1 MGTPSP
7 QLTHG
12 AHAKTVHPIW
22 WSNAIFFLAMH
33 IATAIAV
40 FLRPPSQVSR
50 LSLCLTIVLS
60 QTASMGI
67 TVGYHRMYS
76 HRAFRAAWPIRLAL
90 ALIGASAFQ
99 GSIKVRMH
107 CVPCSRTRL
116 RQRFTDDPVHDPYA
130 ATRGFLWSHMGWIF
144 FNSRYERLKSID
156 RKDLERDAI
165 VRFQH
170 SFYVPLAILTG
181 FVLPFALGLLWHDP
195 IGAFVY
201 GGLVARLL
209 TWHCTF
215 LVNSLAHWDGL
226 QPYSD
231 DNTSRTNLLL
241 ALLTCGE
248 GNHNFHSFPHDFRSG
263 PSALD
268 WDPSK
273 WVIMLLHSLGLV
285 SDLRCAREEEI
296 RTAREH
302 MLRKEIAQAHTDG
315 QGAGSDTASGSEEER
330 EDWQGPIWTAEQL
343 ADYACANDRCVI
355 LLDGYAVDAT
365 EYLAEHPGGASLL
378 RRYAVGGKTQR
389 LPGNAPSPSRPAAR
403 DANWAFYGGI
413 NKHSMAARRQMRR
426 LRVAQMQ

>member
-1 MGTPSP
+1 
-7 QLTHG
+7 
-12 AHAKTVHPIW
+12 
-22 WSNAIFFLAMH
+22 
-33 IATAIAV
+33 
-40 FLRPPSQVSR
+40 
-50 LSLCLTIVLS
+50 
-60 QTASMGI
+60 MGI

-90 ALIGASAFQ
+90 ALLGASAFQ
-99 GSIKVRMH
+99 GSIK
-107 CVPCSRTRL
+107 
-116 RQRFTDDPVHDPYA
+116 RFTDDPVHDPYS

-144 FNSRYERLKSID
+144 FKARYERMKSID
-156 RKDLERDAI
+156 RNDLDRDPI
-165 VRFQH
+165 VRLQH
-170 SFYVPLAILTG
+170 SFYVPLALLTG
-181 FVLPFALGLLWHDP
+181 FALPPALGLLWHDP

-263 PSALD
+263 PSTFD

-273 WVIMLLHSLGLV
+273 WVIILLHSLGLATG
-285 SDLRCAREEEI
+285 LRRARDEEI
-296 RTAREH
+296 RVAREH
-302 MLRKEIAQAHTDG
+302 MLLKEIAQAHTDG
-315 QGAGSDTASGSEEER
+315 QVVGSDSTTGSEEEC
-330 EDWQGPIWTAEQL
+330 EDWQGQVWTVEQL
-343 ADYACANDRCVI
+343 AEYACGKGRCVL

-378 RRYAVGGKTQR
+378 RRYAVMSETLK
-389 LPGNAPSPSRPAAR
+389 LPGNSPPPNRSGAR
-403 DANWAFYGGI
+403 NADWAFYGGI
-413 NKHSMAARRQMRR
+413 NKHTMAARRQMRR
-426 LRVAQMQ
+426 LRVAQVL